1 MNLYDKLV
9 VNPDHGIT
17 LAHQLKQQI
26 TWLIATGKLKTGDQL
41 PPIREMA
48 IRLGINLHTVRSAY
62 HKLED
67 DGLAETRRGKGTHV
81 LSFDPGRLTQMAA
94 SQSSHT
100 IGVVIPTWTNPFY
113 HAFLQG
119 VEEVAEQE
127 HTLILLSNAH
137 DDPHT
142 AWRNFAM
149 FTAKGVDGILIVSHD
164 ISDYLDLSTLDSNN
178 FPGAP
183 FVTVDA
189 PESIGF
195 SVNMDLGSVGYQA
208 AHHLLE
214 HGHSLIGLITFDPQ
228 ASNVRPIIDGFI
240 QALHEAGKTLDSAY
254 TAVVPDYSLAAG
266 AEGAERLLDL
276 TPLPS
281 AIFAISDT
289 LALGAMRAIKQ
300 RGRRIPEDVALVSFN
315 DIPTAALVEP
325 ALTSVSTPAIQLGRE
340 SMQMLKAL
348 IDGKQPA
355 QAQVIL
361 PVKLVIRQSCGR
373 HENGI

>member
-1 MNLYDKLV
+1 
-9 VNPDHGIT
+9 
-17 LAHQLKQQI
+17 
-26 TWLIATGKLKTGDQL
+26 
-41 PPIREMA
+41 
-48 IRLGINLHTVRSAY
+48 
-62 HKLED
+62 
-67 DGLAETRRGKGTHV
+67 LAETRRGKGTHV

-164 ISDYLDLSTLDSNN
+164 ISDYLDLSTLDSYN

-189 PESIGF
+189 PESKGF

-208 AHHLLE
+208 ARHLLE

-276 TPLPS
+276 TPPPT

-300 RGRRIPEDVALVSFN
+300 RGQRIPEDVALISFN